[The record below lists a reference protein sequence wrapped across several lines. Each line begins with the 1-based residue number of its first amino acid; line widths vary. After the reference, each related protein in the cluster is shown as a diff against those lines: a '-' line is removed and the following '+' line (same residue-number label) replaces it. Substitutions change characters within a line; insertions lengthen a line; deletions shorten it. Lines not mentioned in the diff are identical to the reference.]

1 MYNLPLGIRAMFCG
15 SKGTQSS
22 LSVSRFDDFL
32 SSTYFLICTC
42 QTETAPYLSIFAQ
55 TFFRLNLEF
64 GVKIFFQDWELLILQ
79 ELKWELSSVSPLDFL
94 DHIIARIGLNP
105 DLDLTELK
113 RRTETILVL
122 AITEYQ
128 FSNLH
133 PSLLAATAL
142 TISLKFVSE
151 KMNVTILTDDGKS
164 FEEIKDRIMT
174 VSKVDLVS
182 DY

>member
-1 MYNLPLGIRAMFCG
+1 M
-15 SKGTQSS
+15 
-22 LSVSRFDDFL
+22 
-32 SSTYFLICTC
+32 
-42 QTETAPYLSIFAQ
+42 
-55 TFFRLNLEF
+55 
-64 GVKIFFQDWELLILQ
+64 Q